1 MRMIENF
8 QRWKANLSSWV
19 DLAIDESYKYSYP
32 DYSYKDSKRKIENLE
47 VLKILDNKE
56 DFNMRRKNG
65 RIESIVYGLIAIFV
79 TTIFFR
85 YFPNHK
91 VTNENLIPSGFYLLF
106 LLSLLLIVMF
116 FVVKWLV
123 NRLHKFS
130 LLIPLTVWPLFFS
143 DFIDRVFR
151 DYNLEKDYILNITII
166 VFVSIIIYT
175 LLYFIIK
182 YLSVFETE
190 TSSSNPAL
198 ILSIL
203 AISTIVFEV
212 DLSRRPKW
220 ALIVLFLTIS
230 STILEWI
237 INKKVNEANKIAQE
251 IFQEQLLLDA
261 PDYKKLKKCYFYG
274 GEKYKEKLLSTEK
287 FLKVIVK
294 NELKS
299 LKDLKTYDDY
309 KLYKTYKGRSYL

>member
-1 MRMIENF
+1 M
-8 QRWKANLSSWV
+8 
-19 DLAIDESYKYSYP
+19 
-32 DYSYKDSKRKIENLE
+32 RKILKILLNLLITFTNKCKNSYEAYEHKIESLEKLE
-47 VLKILDNKE
+47 VLKILDNEE

-65 RIESIVYGLIAIFV
+65 RIKSIVYSLIASFV
-79 TTIFFR
+79 MAIFFG

-91 VTNENLIPSGFYLLF
+91 VTNENLIPSSIYLLF
-106 LLSLLLIVMF
+106 LLILLLTVMF
-116 FVVKWLV
+116 FVVNWLV
-123 NRLHKFS
+123 NQLNKFS
-130 LLIPLTVWPLFFS
+130 LLVPLTVWPLFFS
-143 DFIDRVFR
+143 DFIDHVFR
-151 DYNLEKDYILNITII
+151 NYNLEKDYILNTTII
-166 VFVSIIIYT
+166 VIVSIAIYT
-175 LLYFIIK
+175 LLNFIIK

-190 TSSSNPAL
+190 ISSSNPAL

-237 INKKVNEANKIAQE
+237 INKKVDEANKIAQA
-251 IFQEQLLLDA
+251 IFQEQLLLDE
-261 PDYKKLKKCYFYG
+261 PNYKKLKKCYFYG

-287 FLKVIVK
+287 FLEVVVK

-309 KLYKTYKGRSYL
+309 MLYKAYKGRSYL

>member
-1 MRMIENF
+1 M
-8 QRWKANLSSWV
+8 
-19 DLAIDESYKYSYP
+19 
-32 DYSYKDSKRKIENLE
+32 RKILKFLLTLLNTFTNECKNSYETYENKIESLEQLE

-56 DFNMRRKNG
+56 DFDMRRKNG
-65 RIESIVYGLIAIFV
+65 RIKAIVNGWIPFFV
-79 TTIFFR
+79 TAIIFK

-91 VTNENLIPSGFYLLF
+91 VTNENLIPSGIYLFF

-116 FVVKWLV
+116 FGVKWLV
-123 NRLHKFS
+123 NRLNKFS
-130 LLIPLTVWPLFFS
+130 LFIPLTVWPLFFS
-143 DFIDRVFR
+143 DFIVRVFR
-151 DYNLEKDYILNITII
+151 DYNLEKDYILNIIII
-166 VFVSIIIYT
+166 VVVSIIIYT

-203 AISTIVFEV
+203 AILTIVFEV

-287 FLKVIVK
+287 FLEVIVK

-309 KLYKTYKGRSYL
+309 RLYKSYKGRSYL